1 MSWYYQFAR
10 TGNYRLNVWRSVG
23 GWLYDLWW
31 DTKTART
38 TVGKGSETY
47 DDVDEA
53 REAAVLHLA
62 NMLPKPQS
70 ERLLATQSELVWEPW
85 FDPRRRRSSRR

>member
-1 MSWYYQFAR
+1 MSWDYQFAR
-10 TGNYRLNVWRSVG
+10 TGNYRLNVRRSAG
-23 GWLYDLWW
+23 GWSYDLEWE
-31 DTKTART
+31 TKTART

-47 DDVDEA
+47 DNVDEA

-70 ERLLATQSELVWEPW
+70 ERLLATQSELGWEPW
-85 FDPRRRRSSRR
+85 LDPRKRRPATR